1 MAKKP
6 ISTYSVRDG
15 TPSHISLNRRGRRG
29 SDTATLGAVSK
40 AFFVG
45 RGGDESDPVV
55 WACYVNPGS
64 GERWYVLTYD
74 GERMF
79 FGLIAG
85 AEVRLGEFDRLEL
98 EAIGAYLDPEWQ
110 PKPLSVVQQLCLCF
124 HSRNP
129 RTR

>member
-1 MAKKP
+1 MP
-6 ISTYSVRDG
+6 SYIS
-15 TPSHISLNRRGRRG
+15 PNRWGRRG
-29 SDTATLGAVSK
+29 SNTATLGAVSK

-45 RGGDESDPVV
+45 HGDDESDPVV
-55 WACYVNPGS
+55 WACYVSPGC

-74 GERMF
+74 GERIF

-98 EAIGAYLDPEWQ
+98 EATGAYLDPEWQ
-110 PKPLSVVQQLCLCF
+110 PKPLSVVRQLCLCL
-124 HSRNP
+124 HSYNP